1 MHRFRGGVRN
11 RPYLDMESTVLQPS
25 ILAPSAGAGYAMR
38 EQAARDIDRGEDRLQ
53 LADVAQQYYLEDLTQ
68 EQIARGMGVS
78 RSHVSRMLKVARE
91 RGIVEIRIHHPLRT
105 APDLQQGLLAALP
118 LIDTLVLAAV
128 EDSRSG
134 PQGQDASGD
143 VARQLGVLAARY
155 LDERIT
161 DHAIVGVGWGST
173 VYHVVTSG
181 YLRRKQSISVVQLMG
196 SVGGATPDIDGGQV
210 ASRLGR
216 ALGGKVYYLQAP
228 MVVTDAGVRTGLLR
242 DQHIGKTLELAR
254 RANVLLVSV
263 GAVTQASGIFRAGY
277 LTEMDLEY
285 IQGQGAVGD
294 ICGVYF
300 RQDGSP
306 CSLELEERTIA
317 AGGDAMRR
325 AALRVGVGWGAA
337 KALPSIGAIRAGLI
351 NTLVT
356 DEECAREI
364 LAIIAGEIAESG
376 AVGSTPDGERAVS

>member
-1 MHRFRGGVRN
+1 MSERAVRTI
-11 RPYLDMESTVLQPS
+11 D
-25 ILAPSAGAGYAMR
+25 
-38 EQAARDIDRGEDRLQ
+38 AREDRLQ
-53 LADVAQQYYLEDLTQ
+53 LADVARQYYLEDLTQ
-68 EQIARGMGVS
+68 EQIARGIGVS
-78 RSHVSRMLKVARE
+78 RSHVSRMLKEARE

-105 APDLQQGLLAALP
+105 VPDLEQRLLDALP
-118 LIDTLVLAAV
+118 LSDTLVLAAK
-128 EDSRSG
+128 EDVRG
-134 PQGQDASGD
+134 APPEPDASSD
-143 VARQLGVLAARY
+143 VAQQLGALAARY
-155 LDERIT
+155 LNERIE
-161 DHAIVGVGWGST
+161 DQGIVGVGWGST
-173 VYHVVTSG
+173 VYHVVSSG
-181 YLRRKQSISVVQLMG
+181 YFRRKQGVSVVQLMG
-196 SVGGATPDIDGGQV
+196 SVGGATPDIDGGEV

-216 ALGGKVYYLQAP
+216 ALGGKTYYLHAP
-228 MVVTDAGVRTGLLR
+228 MVVMDAGVRAGLLR
-242 DQHIGKTLELAR
+242 DQHIRKTLEMAR

-277 LTEMDLEY
+277 LDETYLEY

-306 CSLELEERTIA
+306 CSLELEERTVA

-356 DEECAREI
+356 DEECARAM
-364 LAIIAGEIAESG
+364 LDIIAGEIAD
-376 AVGSTPDGERAVS
+376 AAGSTPEVEFAAS